1 MSDNLDLTIDEAVD
15 AIARIYWEDV
25 IQAVADRDIDKLYD
39 AAINLKATESTRAQM
54 KEKFE
59 NE

>member
-1 MSDNLDLTIDEAVD
+1 MSDKLDLTIDEAVD

-25 IQAVADRDIDKLYD
+25 IQAVADRDIDKIYD

>member
-1 MSDNLDLTIDEAVD
+1 MSDKLDLTVDEAVD
-15 AIARIYWEDV
+15 AIARIYWQDIV
-25 IQAVADRDIDKLYD
+25 QGVADRDIDKIYQ
-39 AAINLKATESTRAQM
+39 AAISLKATESTRAQM

>member
-1 MSDNLDLTIDEAVD
+1 MSENLDLTVDQAVD

-25 IQAVADRDIDKLYD
+25 IQAVADRDIDKIYQ
-39 AAINLKATESTRAQM
+39 AAINLKATESTRSQM
-54 KEKFE
+54 KEMFE

>member
-1 MSDNLDLTIDEAVD
+1 MSDDLDLTVDQAVD
-15 AIARIYWEDV
+15 AIARIYWQDI
-25 IQAVADRDIDKLYD
+25 IQGLADRDIDKIYQ
-39 AAINLKATESTRAQM
+39 AAINLKATESTRTQM

>member
-25 IQAVADRDIDKLYD
+25 IQAVADRDINKIYD

>member
-1 MSDNLDLTIDEAVD
+1 MSSNLDLTVDEAVN

-25 IQAVADRDIDKLYD
+25 AQGLLDRDIDKIYH
-39 AAINLKATESTRAQM
+39 AAINLVATESTRTQM

-59 NE
+59 K

>member
-1 MSDNLDLTIDEAVD
+1 MCDNLDLTVDEAVD

-25 IQAVADRDIDKLYD
+25 AQGLLDRDVDKIYH
-39 AAINLKATESTRAQM
+39 AGINLKATESTRTTM
-54 KEKFE
+54 KETFK

>member
-1 MSDNLDLTIDEAVD
+1 MSDDLDLTIDQAVD
-15 AIARIYWEDV
+15 AIAKLYWQDLV
-25 IQAVADRDIDKLYD
+25 QGVADRDIDKIYQ

>member
-1 MSDNLDLTIDEAVD
+1 MSGDLDLAIDQAVD
-15 AIARIYWEDV
+15 AIAKLYWQDLV
-25 IQAVADRDIDKLYD
+25 QGVADRDIDKIYQ

>member
-1 MSDNLDLTIDEAVD
+1 MGDKLDLTVDEAVD
-15 AIARIYWEDV
+15 AIASIYWEDV
-25 IQAVADRDIDKLYD
+25 IQAVADRDIDKIYD